1 MGVNITIQVP
11 FDLAHR
17 LQPYQK
23 RLPELL
29 ERGLQ
34 TVAVQ
39 EDEALSDEN
48 QIMAVLTSN
57 PTSEQLLALRPSA
70 KFQARVSELLER
82 NKQTR
87 LSRAEEAEL
96 ERYLFLEHL
105 VRLAKAHAA
114 QHRPRAQ

>member
-11 FDLAHR
+11 FDLANR
-17 LQPYQK
+17 LQPYRK

-34 TVAVQ
+34 TVAIQ
-39 EDEALSDEN
+39 EDETLSDEN
-48 QIMAVLTSN
+48 KIMEVLTSN
-57 PTSEQLLALRPSA
+57 PNPEQVLALRPSVR
-70 KFQARVSELLER
+70 FQARVSALLER
-82 NKQTR
+82 NKQTQ

-114 QHRPRAQ
+114 QHISEQ